1 MVLLANVGLLCSV
14 RYRRGGTA
22 SSATAIFLIACFFAA
37 AAIRGIEF
45 GLVHGGVLNGTGTTA
60 RWLDDVAGWCE
71 AASVATRINDIMQT
85 GFGGPLIGFQVVFSL
100 GGALVFFAIAWAG
113 FDRFTRPAGD
123 VSERSAGLLARLIRL
138 GRRHRTRPG
147 RHLMAWKDFHFVA
160 GGMPVQIVKFILYG
174 LLTAGI
180 FAVADRYYDYSFA
193 AAGEV
198 VVYVML
204 AVIVVESGIYASV
217 LFHDEWRGRTL
228 PLLTILPVRI
238 PTIVYSKIAG
248 CAPALVPALFWLV
261 AGCLIWPY
269 GLEEMA
275 KCVILPSRWFF
286 VLVWLL
292 FLTLTIFFS
301 LVVRWGALALA
312 LAVMAGGAFVASCCG
327 SPIMGLITL
336 GNQGNWASEIG
347 FALVD
352 AVVGGLIVL
361 LQVDVRRRV
370 EIASWQ

>member
-1 MVLLANVGLLCSV
+1 
-14 RYRRGGTA
+14 
-22 SSATAIFLIACFFAA
+22 
-37 AAIRGIEF
+37 
-45 GLVHGGVLNGTGTTA
+45 
-60 RWLDDVAGWCE
+60 
-71 AASVATRINDIMQT
+71 
-85 GFGGPLIGFQVVFSL
+85 
-100 GGALVFFAIAWAG
+100 
-113 FDRFTRPAGD
+113 
-123 VSERSAGLLARLIRL
+123 
-138 GRRHRTRPG
+138 
-147 RHLMAWKDFHFVA
+147 
-160 GGMPVQIVKFILYG
+160 
-174 LLTAGI
+174 
-180 FAVADRYYDYSFA
+180 
-193 AAGEV
+193 
-198 VVYVML
+198 
-204 AVIVVESGIYASV
+204 
-217 LFHDEWRGRTL
+217 
-228 PLLTILPVRI
+228 
-238 PTIVYSKIAG
+238 
-248 CAPALVPALFWLV
+248 
-261 AGCLIWPY
+261 
-269 GLEEMA
+269 MA